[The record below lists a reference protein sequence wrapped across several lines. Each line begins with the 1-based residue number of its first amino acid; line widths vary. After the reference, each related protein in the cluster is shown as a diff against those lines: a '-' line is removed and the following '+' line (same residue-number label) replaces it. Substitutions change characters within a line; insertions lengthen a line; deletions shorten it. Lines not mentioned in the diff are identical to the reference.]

1 MKFIFRCRIFSL
13 LIAKIYIC
21 HLLFVLLFEKK
32 TVTNIDRK
40 KQKRYTHLKK
50 RGESNRHRDIQK
62 TKKIKLWIMIIPM
75 MDMENRQ
82 TFNKKRHRHTYI
94 HIKSNSKRLCSRVK
108 KKMLIHIL
116 FSESSKTTMMILFC
130 EEDIHTHTHI
140 HKIG

>member
-1 MKFIFRCRIFSL
+1 
-13 LIAKIYIC
+13 
-21 HLLFVLLFEKK
+21 
-32 TVTNIDRK
+32 
-40 KQKRYTHLKK
+40 
-50 RGESNRHRDIQK
+50 
-62 TKKIKLWIMIIPM
+62 MIIPM

>member
-50 RGESNRHRDIQK
+50 SERESNRHRDIQK
-62 TKKIKLWIMIIPM
+62 TKKNQIM
-75 MDMENRQ
+75 DYDN
-82 TFNKKRHRHTYI
+82 TDDGYGK
-94 HIKSNSKRLCSRVK
+94 
-108 KKMLIHIL
+108 
-116 FSESSKTTMMILFC
+116 
-130 EEDIHTHTHI
+130 
-140 HKIG
+140 